1 MVLTDMTITKTP
13 LLALLFATLGVFS
26 RAQTPVAPE
35 SPVTTPSLVVPV
47 SKKGWGQDIWKDGI
61 RYNFD
66 DRGNRFFKMTFMGQL
81 WVRYIENNPGT
92 LFFDEAK
99 KNQADIS
106 LRRVRIQLMVQPHER
121 WFIYSQF
128 GINNFN
134 YATAR
139 KPSFF
144 LHDFTIEYMPVK
156 NHLYIGGGLGSW
168 GTSSRF
174 GASGVAN
181 IMGLDIP
188 VYQEPLND
196 QTDQFVRQLGL
207 YLKGSINKLNYRV
220 ALNKPFS
227 FNKSENFSAA
237 APIAGYSQ
245 FSPRDP
251 KFELAGYLEWNF
263 LDHETD
269 KTPYK
274 AGSYLGTK
282 RIFNIGAGAR
292 YQPQAMWHKTAT
304 GDTAYSPMILATVD
318 VFAEMPFKKGGQ
330 TAFNLYGAYTFS
342 DFGPGYL
349 RQVGANGIATGSNL
363 PASHLYGSGNSAP
376 FVGTGNS
383 LYFQGGILTPAIPK
397 TELKFMPYASALIAD
412 YRVIKRPIS
421 IYEAGLNLLIKGN
434 GLKLTAGWQN
444 RPFFGTASG
453 PARRLNMGIIQM
465 QFSI

>member
-1 MVLTDMTITKTP
+1 
-13 LLALLFATLGVFS
+13 
-26 RAQTPVAPE
+26 
-35 SPVTTPSLVVPV
+35 
-47 SKKGWGQDIWKDGI
+47 
-61 RYNFD
+61 
-66 DRGNRFFKMTFMGQL
+66 MTFMGQL

-207 YLKGSINKLNYRV
+207 YLKGSINKLNLPRRV
-220 ALNKPFS
+220 EQAFFLQQ
-227 FNKSENFSAA
+227 
-237 APIAGYSQ
+237 I
-245 FSPRDP
+245 R
-251 KFELAGYLEWNF
+251 KF
-263 LDHETD
+263 
-269 KTPYK
+269 
-274 AGSYLGTK
+274 
-282 RIFNIGAGAR
+282 
-292 YQPQAMWHKTAT
+292 
-304 GDTAYSPMILATVD
+304 
-318 VFAEMPFKKGGQ
+318 
-330 TAFNLYGAYTFS
+330 
-342 DFGPGYL
+342 
-349 RQVGANGIATGSNL
+349 
-363 PASHLYGSGNSAP
+363 
-376 FVGTGNS
+376 
-383 LYFQGGILTPAIPK
+383 
-397 TELKFMPYASALIAD
+397 
-412 YRVIKRPIS
+412 
-421 IYEAGLNLLIKGN
+421 
-434 GLKLTAGWQN
+434 
-444 RPFFGTASG
+444 
-453 PARRLNMGIIQM
+453 
-465 QFSI
+465 